1 MSCCYFNLSVYIL
14 FFLGNNMEEYDLT
27 VLLIAYNEENFLEN
41 CVKEVIRMVTPL
53 HLKYEILIVENGSTD
68 NTFNIAK
75 KLANKFPFIVAV
87 HLDIASGTNAMREGY
102 SIARGN
108 IVANL
113 DVDLSTDMSYF
124 NKLMEYTKNYDVV
137 TGSRYLD
144 PSMVKRT
151 FDRHYMSMIYN
162 RVFIRG
168 LLGSKILDN
177 GCGFRA
183 VKREIGK
190 ELYDKINDTEE
201 IANKDINPFIAMRFA
216 ERMYKIMLFCGYML
230 ILVSNW
236 LLIFPCMI
244 LCIVWGIV
252 YSQNNYLWK
261 NKFSQSLLANI
272 LGIYPR
278 TLEKFKGK
286 KHQPCRKDFKASLYK
301 SKLQKKLRYSTTPSF
316 NCLSSM

>member
-1 MSCCYFNLSVYIL
+1 
-14 FFLGNNMEEYDLT
+14 MEEYDLT

-41 CVKEVIRMVTPL
+41 CVKEVIQAVTPL
-53 HLKYEILIVENGSTD
+53 RLKYEILIVENGSSD

-75 KLANKFPFIVAV
+75 KLSDEFPFIVAV
-87 HLDIASGTNAMREGY
+87 HLDRPSGTNAIRKGY

-124 NKLMEYTKNYDVV
+124 NELIEHTKNYDIV

-144 PSMVKRT
+144 PSIVKRT

-190 ELYDKINDTEE
+190 ELYDKINDNGFFGPNEFLIRAQRKEYTIKEFPVKWSE
-201 IANKDINPFIAMRFA
+201 NYRRIGPWQ
-216 ERMYKIMLFCGYML
+216 
-230 ILVSNW
+230 ILVT
-236 LLIFPCMI
+236 LLIP
-244 LCIVWGIV
+244 LTK
-252 YSQNNYLWK
+252 LWINLTFRK
-261 NKFSQSLLANI
+261 NQ
-272 LGIYPR
+272 
-278 TLEKFKGK
+278 
-286 KHQPCRKDFKASLYK
+286 
-301 SKLQKKLRYSTTPSF
+301 
-316 NCLSSM
+316 

>member
-1 MSCCYFNLSVYIL
+1 
-14 FFLGNNMEEYDLT
+14 MEEYDLT

-75 KLANKFPFIVAV
+75 KLSDEFPFIVAV
-87 HLDIASGTNAMREGY
+87 HLDRPSGTNAIRKGY

-124 NKLMEYTKNYDVV
+124 NELIEHTKNYDIV

-144 PSMVKRT
+144 PSIVKRT
-151 FDRHYMSMIYN
+151 FDRHYMSIIYN

-190 ELYDKINDTEE
+190 ELYDKINDNGFFGPNEFLIRAQRKEYTIKEFPVKWSE
-201 IANKDINPFIAMRFA
+201 NYRRIGPWQ
-216 ERMYKIMLFCGYML
+216 
-230 ILVSNW
+230 ILVT
-236 LLIFPCMI
+236 LLIP
-244 LCIVWGIV
+244 LTK
-252 YSQNNYLWK
+252 LWINLTFRK
-261 NKFSQSLLANI
+261 NQ
-272 LGIYPR
+272 
-278 TLEKFKGK
+278 
-286 KHQPCRKDFKASLYK
+286 
-301 SKLQKKLRYSTTPSF
+301 
-316 NCLSSM
+316 

>member
-1 MSCCYFNLSVYIL
+1 
-14 FFLGNNMEEYDLT
+14 MEEYDLT

-41 CVKEVIRMVTPL
+41 CVKEVIQAVTPL
-53 HLKYEILIVENGSTD
+53 RLKYEILIVENGSSD

-75 KLANKFPFIVAV
+75 KLSDEFPFIVAV
-87 HLDIASGTNAMREGY
+87 HLDRPSGTNAIRKGY

-124 NKLMEYTKNYDVV
+124 NELIEHTKNYDIV

-144 PSMVKRT
+144 PSIVKRT

-177 GCGFRA
+177 GSGFRA

-190 ELYDKINDTEE
+190 ELYDKINDNGFFGPNEFLIRAQRKEYTIKEFPVKWSE
-201 IANKDINPFIAMRFA
+201 NYRRIGPWQ
-216 ERMYKIMLFCGYML
+216 
-230 ILVSNW
+230 ILVT
-236 LLIFPCMI
+236 LLVP
-244 LCIVWGIV
+244 LTK
-252 YSQNNYLWK
+252 LWINLTFRK
-261 NKFSQSLLANI
+261 NQ
-272 LGIYPR
+272 
-278 TLEKFKGK
+278 
-286 KHQPCRKDFKASLYK
+286 
-301 SKLQKKLRYSTTPSF
+301 
-316 NCLSSM
+316 

>member
-1 MSCCYFNLSVYIL
+1 
-14 FFLGNNMEEYDLT
+14 MEEYDLT
-27 VLLIAYNEENFLEN
+27 VLLIAYNEENFLES
-41 CVKEVIRMVTPL
+41 CVEEVIQTVAPL
-53 HLKYEILIVENGSTD
+53 DLKYEILIVENGSTD

-75 KLANKFPFIVAV
+75 KLANKFPFIVTV

-151 FDRHYMSMIYN
+151 FDRHYMSLIYN
-162 RVFIRG
+162 RIFIRG
-168 LLGSKILDN
+168 LFGSKILDN

-190 ELYDKINDTEE
+190 DLYDKI
-201 IANKDINPFIAMRFA
+201 KDDGFFGPNEFLIRAQRKEYTIKEFPVKWSENYRRIGPWQIIVTLLVPLTKLWINLTFR
-216 ERMYKIMLFCGYML
+216 
-230 ILVSNW
+230 
-236 LLIFPCMI
+236 
-244 LCIVWGIV
+244 
-252 YSQNNYLWK
+252 K
-261 NKFSQSLLANI
+261 NQ
-272 LGIYPR
+272 
-278 TLEKFKGK
+278 
-286 KHQPCRKDFKASLYK
+286 
-301 SKLQKKLRYSTTPSF
+301 
-316 NCLSSM
+316 

>member
-75 KLANKFPFIVAV
+75 KLSSKFPFIVAV
-87 HLDIASGTNAMREGY
+87 HLDKASGTNAIRKGY
-102 SIARGN
+102 SVAKGK

-113 DVDLSTDMSYF
+113 DVDLSTDMSHF
-124 NKLMEYTKNYDVV
+124 KELMEHTTDYDVV

-151 FDRHYMSMIYN
+151 FDRHYLSLIYN
-162 RVFIRG
+162 RIFIRG

-183 VKREIGK
+183 VKREIGN
-190 ELYDKINDTEE
+190 ELYNKITDDGFFGPNEFLIRAQRKGYTIKEFPVKWTE
-201 IANKDINPFIAMRFA
+201 
-216 ERMYKIMLFCGYML
+216 
-230 ILVSNW
+230 
-236 LLIFPCMI
+236 
-244 LCIVWGIV
+244 
-252 YSQNNYLWK
+252 NYRRVGLWK
-261 NKFSQSLLANI
+261 IFVTYIIPVTKLWLKLTF
-272 LGIYPR
+272 
-278 TLEKFKGK
+278 
-286 KHQPCRKDFKASLYK
+286 RKN
-301 SKLQKKLRYSTTPSF
+301 Q
-316 NCLSSM
+316 

>member
-1 MSCCYFNLSVYIL
+1 
-14 FFLGNNMEEYDLT
+14 MEEYDLT

-75 KLANKFPFIVAV
+75 KLSSKFPFIVAI
-87 HLDIASGTNAMREGY
+87 HLDKASGTNAIRKGY
-102 SIARGN
+102 SVAKGK

-113 DVDLSTDMSYF
+113 DVDLSTDMSHF
-124 NKLMEYTKNYDVV
+124 NELIEHTKNYDIV

-144 PSMVKRT
+144 PSIVKRT

-190 ELYDKINDTEE
+190 ELYDKINDNGFFGPNEFLIRAQRKEYTIKEFPVKWSE
-201 IANKDINPFIAMRFA
+201 NYRRIGPWQ
-216 ERMYKIMLFCGYML
+216 
-230 ILVSNW
+230 ILVT
-236 LLIFPCMI
+236 LLIP
-244 LCIVWGIV
+244 LTK
-252 YSQNNYLWK
+252 LWINLTFRK
-261 NKFSQSLLANI
+261 NQ
-272 LGIYPR
+272 
-278 TLEKFKGK
+278 
-286 KHQPCRKDFKASLYK
+286 
-301 SKLQKKLRYSTTPSF
+301 
-316 NCLSSM
+316 

>member
-1 MSCCYFNLSVYIL
+1 
-14 FFLGNNMEEYDLT
+14 MEEYDLT

-41 CVKEVIRMVTPL
+41 CVNEVIQAVTPL
-53 HLKYEILIVENGSTD
+53 RLKYEILIVENGSSD

-75 KLANKFPFIVAV
+75 KLSDEFPFIVAV
-87 HLDIASGTNAMREGY
+87 HLDRPSGTNAIRKGY

-124 NKLMEYTKNYDVV
+124 NELIEHTKNYDIV

-144 PSMVKRT
+144 PSIVKRT
-151 FDRHYMSMIYN
+151 FDRHYMSIIYN

-190 ELYDKINDTEE
+190 ELYDKINDNGFFGPNEFLIRAQRKEYTIKEFPVKWSE
-201 IANKDINPFIAMRFA
+201 NYRRIGPWQ
-216 ERMYKIMLFCGYML
+216 
-230 ILVSNW
+230 ILVT
-236 LLIFPCMI
+236 LLIP
-244 LCIVWGIV
+244 LTK
-252 YSQNNYLWK
+252 LWINLTFRK
-261 NKFSQSLLANI
+261 NQ
-272 LGIYPR
+272 
-278 TLEKFKGK
+278 
-286 KHQPCRKDFKASLYK
+286 
-301 SKLQKKLRYSTTPSF
+301 
-316 NCLSSM
+316 

>member
-1 MSCCYFNLSVYIL
+1 L
-14 FFLGNNMEEYDLT
+14 EEYDLT

-41 CVKEVIRMVTPL
+41 CVKEVIQAVTPL
-53 HLKYEILIVENGSTD
+53 RLKYEILIVENGSSD

-75 KLANKFPFIVAV
+75 KLSDEFPFIVAV
-87 HLDIASGTNAMREGY
+87 HLDRPSGTNAIRKGY

-124 NKLMEYTKNYDVV
+124 NELIEHTKNYDIV

-144 PSMVKRT
+144 PSIVKRT

-190 ELYDKINDTEE
+190 ELYDKINDNGFFGPNEFLIRAQRKEYTIKEFPVKWSE
-201 IANKDINPFIAMRFA
+201 NYRRIGPWQ
-216 ERMYKIMLFCGYML
+216 
-230 ILVSNW
+230 ILVT
-236 LLIFPCMI
+236 LLIP
-244 LCIVWGIV
+244 LTK
-252 YSQNNYLWK
+252 LWINLTFRK
-261 NKFSQSLLANI
+261 NQ
-272 LGIYPR
+272 
-278 TLEKFKGK
+278 
-286 KHQPCRKDFKASLYK
+286 
-301 SKLQKKLRYSTTPSF
+301 
-316 NCLSSM
+316 

>member
-1 MSCCYFNLSVYIL
+1 
-14 FFLGNNMEEYDLT
+14 MEGYDLT
-27 VLLIAYNEENFLEN
+27 ILLIAYNEENFLEN
-41 CVKEVIRMVTPL
+41 CVKEVIQAVTPL
-53 HLKYEILIVENGSTD
+53 RLKYEILIVENGSSD

-75 KLANKFPFIVAV
+75 KLSDEFPFIVAV
-87 HLDIASGTNAMREGY
+87 HLDRPSGTNAIRKGY

-124 NKLMEYTKNYDVV
+124 NELIEHTKNYDIV

-144 PSMVKRT
+144 PSIVKRT

-190 ELYDKINDTEE
+190 ELYDKINDNGFFGPNEFLIRAQRKEYTIKEFPVKWSE
-201 IANKDINPFIAMRFA
+201 NYRRIGPWQ
-216 ERMYKIMLFCGYML
+216 
-230 ILVSNW
+230 ILVT
-236 LLIFPCMI
+236 LLIP
-244 LCIVWGIV
+244 LTK
-252 YSQNNYLWK
+252 LWINLTFRK
-261 NKFSQSLLANI
+261 NQ
-272 LGIYPR
+272 
-278 TLEKFKGK
+278 
-286 KHQPCRKDFKASLYK
+286 
-301 SKLQKKLRYSTTPSF
+301 
-316 NCLSSM
+316 

>member
-1 MSCCYFNLSVYIL
+1 MSVYIL

-75 KLANKFPFIVAV
+75 KLSSKFPFIVAV
-87 HLDIASGTNAMREGY
+87 HLDKASGTNAIRKGY
-102 SIARGN
+102 SVAKGK

-113 DVDLSTDMSYF
+113 DVDLSTDMSHF
-124 NKLMEYTKNYDVV
+124 NELIEHTKNYDIV

-144 PSMVKRT
+144 PSIVKRT
-151 FDRHYMSMIYN
+151 FDRHYMSIIYN

-190 ELYDKINDTEE
+190 ELYDKIDNGFFGPNEFLIRAQRKEYTIKEFPVKWSE
-201 IANKDINPFIAMRFA
+201 NYRRIGPWQ
-216 ERMYKIMLFCGYML
+216 
-230 ILVSNW
+230 ILVT
-236 LLIFPCMI
+236 LLIP
-244 LCIVWGIV
+244 LTK
-252 YSQNNYLWK
+252 LWINLTFRK
-261 NKFSQSLLANI
+261 NQ
-272 LGIYPR
+272 
-278 TLEKFKGK
+278 
-286 KHQPCRKDFKASLYK
+286 
-301 SKLQKKLRYSTTPSF
+301 
-316 NCLSSM
+316 